1 MAAQQTG
8 YEAQRRLNQQ
18 MMEMMQRMY
27 PNEVF
32 PDVPDPKS
40 RFQVPERAI
49 YYCRLRKKV
58 LQGIFNMVQMVPPP
72 RETEKQLRNLQSKR
86 DVGKDRSGSNDR
98 SETGCNRVVNNN
110 SWGASGLVSFGAQ
123 NAVAIF
129 CPKTAQIL
137 TTLPGHKA
145 SVNCTHWLRS
155 SKFAF
160 KAKDLDRHYLLS
172 GDTDGII
179 IIWELFT
186 VNNNWRHVR
195 QLPQSHKKG
204 VTCIT
209 AYMVSETDAL
219 LLQMEL

>member
-1 MAAQQTG
+1 MWGKTEVEVMTG
-8 YEAQRRLNQQ
+8 LKQDATEWSTTTLGELLVLFPSVPKTPLLFSAQRSLSLFQRLIN
-18 MMEMMQRMY
+18 
-27 PNEVF
+27 PSKFDSVC
-32 PDVPDPKS
+32 S
-40 RFQVPERAI
+40 SFQ
-49 YYCRLRKKV
+49 
-58 LQGIFNMVQMVPPP
+58 
-72 RETEKQLRNLQSKR
+72 
-86 DVGKDRSGSNDR
+86 
-98 SETGCNRVVNNN
+98 
-110 SWGASGLVSFGAQ
+110 
-123 NAVAIF
+123 
-129 CPKTAQIL
+129 TAQIL

-145 SVNCTHWLRS
+145 SVNCTHWLPS